1 MAVHTTGV
9 LAVGWALALTCCAP
23 LGGADPL
30 DSGEL
35 AIATMEVVPSSP
47 DWEQERRLQVQRGVT
62 RCARPV
68 EPGRATG
75 APRWRG
81 DVVASAFAL

>member
-1 MAVHTTGV
+1 MPVHTTGV

-47 DWEQERRLQVQRGVT
+47 DWEQERRLQDERVKRLSKDRENGSPSRGS
-62 RCARPV
+62 A
-68 EPGRATG
+68 GI
-75 APRWRG
+75 
-81 DVVASAFAL
+81 DASADF